1 MPNTRQYRYLHN
13 GENEWLNDPPP
24 SDASESDKEA
34 WVKEW
39 EVIKDE
45 AKGAHV
51 EFTEDM
57 FINAEYG
64 EMPEWINVIIT
75 DSGVLPFKMA
85 RGIIGALDGAKG
97 VVFHSHFSV
106 DVSEEWGGW
115 SYCRLEVGQTG
126 AYLTVCA
133 KHSSDEL
140 ELNITEQFN
149 QAIGETA

>member
-1 MPNTRQYRYLHN
+1 MPNTRHYRYLHK
-13 GENEWLNDPPP
+13 GDNEWLNETPTDGTLE
-24 SDASESDKEA
+24 DWNEVWEDLKKE
-34 WVKEW
+34 VPHQ
-39 EVIKDE
+39 I
-45 AKGAHV
+45 

-57 FINAEYG
+57 FVNSEYG

-85 RGIIGALDGAKG
+85 RGVIGALDGAKG
-97 VVFHSHFSV
+97 IVFHSHFSV
-106 DVSEEWGGW
+106 DMSEEWGGW